1 MNLVKEILKLFGGHM
16 DRIYNF
22 SAGPAMLPEEV
33 LQQAQKDMMNYQGKG
48 LSVMEMSHRSKPFL
62 EIYQQ
67 TEQSLRNLMKIPEN
81 YKVLFLQGGAHT
93 QFAMVPLNLMRNN
106 KKADY
111 VISGHWAK
119 RAYLEAKKY
128 GAAKAIASSEEDNFS
143 TIPEITDEMIN
154 ADSDYIH
161 ICVNNTIY
169 GTRFKPDNLPKKNG
183 TILVGD
189 MSSNIL
195 SEEYDINQ
203 FGLVYAGAQKNMGPA
218 GVTVVIIREDL
229 IPYLADKIP
238 TMLQYKVHADANSMY
253 NTPPCFAIYMCGLV
267 YQWIENSGGIET
279 MEQMNKQKAK
289 LLYDF
294 LDDSD
299 FYRGTAD
306 KSCRSLMNVPFVCKN
321 ENLHEEF
328 IQEAN
333 ANGLQNLKGHRS
345 VGGMR
350 ASVYNAMPQRGVE
363 ALIQFMKD
371 FEMKN
376 KV

>member
-1 MNLVKEILKLFGGHM
+1 M

-48 LSVMEMSHRSKPFL
+48 LSVMEMSHRSKVFL

-67 TEQSLRNLMKIPEN
+67 TEQSLRNLMKIPNN

-93 QFAMVPLNLMRNN
+93 QFAMVPLNLMRKN

-119 RAYLEAKKY
+119 RAFLEAKKF
-128 GAAKAIASSEEDNFS
+128 GAAQAIASSEGENFS
-143 TIPEITDEMIN
+143 VIPNITDEMIN

-195 SEEYDINQ
+195 SEEYDITQ
-203 FGLVYAGAQKNMGPA
+203 FGLIYAGAQKNMGPA
-218 GVTVVIIREDL
+218 GVTVVIVRNDL
-229 IPYLADKIP
+229 IPYLTDKIP

-253 NTPPCFAIYMCGLV
+253 NTPPCYAIYICGLV
-267 YQWIENSGGIET
+267 YQWIENFGGIEM
-279 MEQMNKQKAK
+279 MEQINKQKSK
-289 LLYDF
+289 LIYDF

-299 FYRGTAD
+299 FYQGTAD
-306 KSCRSLMNVPFVCKN
+306 KNCRSLMNVPFVCKN
-321 ENLHEEF
+321 ENLHEAF
-328 IQEAN
+328 IKEAN

-350 ASVYNAMPQRGVE
+350 ASIYNAMPQSGVE

-371 FEMKN
+371 FEMKH
-376 KV
+376 KD